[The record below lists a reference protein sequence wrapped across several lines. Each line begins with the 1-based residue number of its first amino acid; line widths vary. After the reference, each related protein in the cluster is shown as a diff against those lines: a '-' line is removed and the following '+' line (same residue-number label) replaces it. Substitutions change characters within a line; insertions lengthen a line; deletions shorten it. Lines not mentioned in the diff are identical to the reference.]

1 MRGWI
6 ILAAILLAL
15 FLLSR
20 VRLGVRGEY
29 RAEALT
35 LWLRLGPLRLRVFP
49 GKKGKR
55 PPKKPDRPKGERS
68 PALEPEPLSR
78 RAGDALAY
86 GEALLP
92 IALEAGNLFRR
103 KLRVDRLEVELT
115 VSGPDPARAALNY
128 GRASAALG
136 AAWGALLAAFDVK
149 EGRGRVVPDLESG
162 ESRAYAL
169 VSLSLT
175 LGQLLRL
182 GIYFGIKAL
191 RALLAVRRARRGEK
205 LHRKAA

>member
-1 MRGWI
+1 MIRKKEETAPKPSQP
-6 ILAAILLAL
+6 LAQRIGGAL
-15 FLLSR
+15 DYAR
-20 VRLGVRGEY
+20 
-29 RAEALT
+29 
-35 LWLRLGPLRLRVFP
+35 
-49 GKKGKR
+49 
-55 PPKKPDRPKGERS
+55 
-68 PALEPEPLSR
+68 
-78 RAGDALAY
+78 
-86 GEALLP
+86 ALLP
-92 IALEAGNLFRR
+92 IALEAGVLVRR
-103 KLRVDRLEVELT
+103 KLRVDKLEVELT

-169 VSLSLT
+169 ASLSLT

>member
-1 MRGWI
+1 M
-6 ILAAILLAL
+6 
-15 FLLSR
+15 
-20 VRLGVRGEY
+20 
-29 RAEALT
+29 
-35 LWLRLGPLRLRVFP
+35 
-49 GKKGKR
+49 
-55 PPKKPDRPKGERS
+55 
-68 PALEPEPLSR
+68 
-78 RAGDALAY
+78 
-86 GEALLP
+86 
-92 IALEAGNLFRR
+92 
-103 KLRVDRLEVELT
+103 ELT
-115 VSGPDPARAALNY
+115 VSGPDPARAALHY